1 MSDEQKK
8 DELIKNKLDNDQLQ
22 KEQQQKDEPPKVDA
36 DGAVGSSSDT
46 KEPDQADSIP
56 TSEEQLSAAPD
67 TTGNSNN
74 ESPSAATTEATSAS
88 ATEATGDAS
97 SVDDEQEA
105 KAKAAAEAR
114 AARAVARAKRA
125 EAAGVAPPAATPS
138 SGATEAPVGEPG
150 SADDDK
156 EAKAKAAA
164 EARAAR
170 ASARAKKTE
179 GEEDGAPKVPSP
191 LQPRLD
197 HWVKL
202 IKEQAG
208 EDAIEEA
215 FINERDAHLPYILVK
230 NEHWAGV
237 ALLLKQHCELKLN
250 YLRNVSGIDQETHM
264 EVAYHLLSLDTKA
277 EVCVKVKTS
286 REAPSIESVTPIWA
300 TANWNERE
308 IFDLLGIDFPGH
320 PDLRRIMMSDDWVGH
335 PLRKDYEALDPEV

>member
-8 DELIKNKLDNDQLQ
+8 DELDTNNRNTDKSDTDNSQ
-22 KEQQQKDEPPKVDA
+22 KEQQLNAEPPKAAAEAAA
-36 DGAVGSSSDT
+36 DSSTVT
-46 KEPDQADSIP
+46 KEPDSAVSFP
-56 TSEEQLSAAPD
+56 TKEATQSAASD
-67 TTGNSNN
+67 RTTGNPSI
-74 ESPSAATTEATSAS
+74 ES
-88 ATEATGDAS
+88 S
-97 SVDDEQEA
+97 SVPDADGVTVDAEKEA
-105 KAKAAAEAR
+105 KAKADAEAR
-114 AARAVARAKRA
+114 AARAIARAKRA
-125 EAAGVAPPAATPS
+125 EAAAGASPTAAQGAAVTEATAGDPAA
-138 SGATEAPVGEPG
+138 
-150 SADDDK
+150 ADDEK

-170 ASARAKKTE
+170 AAARGKKTE
-179 GEEDGAPKVPSP
+179 GEEDAGPKVPSP

-202 IKEQAG
+202 IKEQVG
-208 EDAIEEA
+208 EAAIEEA
-215 FINERDAHLPYILVK
+215 FINERDAHLPYVIIK

-277 EVCVKVKTS
+277 EMCVKVKTS
-286 REAPSIESVTPIWA
+286 RETPSIDSVTPIWP